1 MTLKNRANKVKN
13 DAEENLRL
21 RRPCQTKISV
31 VGVLGLAP
39 CHDSRKQMNKTLQV
53 RQRDVS
59 LWYHCDFWPSSLAQ
73 EPGSHLCLLLVYITK
88 SRSFTSVQMLHTQAI
103 TSHIAVTKHAVPSS
117 QTLLSYM
124 GLVLKMRPKHRSA
137 VDPESVVDLETRRT
151 HRKFTT

>member
-1 MTLKNRANKVKN
+1 MTVKNRANKVKN

-73 EPGSHLCLLLVYITK
+73 EPESHLCLLLVYITK
-88 SRSFTSVQMLHTQAI
+88 SRSFTLFRCCTHTH
-103 TSHIAVTKHAVPSS
+103 TSHHKPHCSHKARCPILP
-117 QTLLSYM
+117 
-124 GLVLKMRPKHRSA
+124 G
-137 VDPESVVDLETRRT
+137 SVVFYGFGPENAPQTSISGGP
-151 HRKFTT
+151 